1 VALRSVF
8 LAGAWGWLDSFSLA
22 YRAIAD
28 VVPSIR
34 PAFHSY
40 VKPAPH
46 TPAARFGDPFRVGGV
61 TCIKCG
67 YILRGLRMDGRCPEC
82 GGAIRDSLEQYRLRH
97 AHPFRLRLVHC
108 GVIGISLWPAVVVG
122 LCMLAGNVTSTSLA
136 QQAMVG
142 IGVWFVLAVL
152 LATVR
157 PARSAEAYP
166 LEQPRQAARTRI
178 AVALASVGAMWL
190 SYQLDSLT
198 LLVAAVVVGVASV
211 LSLGWTLLDYA
222 CSISRVCS
230 ASVLAAQFSQLAP
243 WYKAFAITST
253 IASVGFA
260 MGEMASV
267 SDVYLLAI
275 LTVPLSLLAIP
286 VGILAGVSGFVLT
299 IMVPVRSLMLAM
311 VLHRAI
317 TDAIALRDAPD

>member
-1 VALRSVF
+1 M
-8 LAGAWGWLDSFSLA
+8 
-22 YRAIAD
+22 
-28 VVPSIR
+28 
-34 PAFHSY
+34 
-40 VKPAPH
+40 KPAPH

-97 AHPFRLRLVHC
+97 AHPFRLRLVQC

-122 LCMLAGNVTSTSLA
+122 LCVLAGNATSTSLS
-136 QQAMVG
+136 QQALVG

-157 PARSAEAYP
+157 PTPSAETCP
-166 LEQPRQAARTRI
+166 LEQPRRAARTRI
-178 AVALASVGAMWL
+178 AVALASVGAMWV
-190 SYQLDSLT
+190 SHQLDSLM
-198 LLVAAVVVGVASV
+198 LLIAAVVVGVASV
-211 LSLGWTLLDYA
+211 LFLGWTLLSYA
-222 CSISRVCS
+222 CNISRVCS
-230 ASVLAAQFSQLAP
+230 ASVLTAQFSQLAP
-243 WYKAFAITST
+243 WYKVFAITST

-260 MGEMASV
+260 TGEMASA
-267 SDVYLLAI
+267 SGLYLLAI
-275 LTVPLSLLAIP
+275 LTAPLSLLAIP

-311 VLHRAI
+311 VLQRAI
-317 TDAIALRDAPD
+317 IDAIALRDARG